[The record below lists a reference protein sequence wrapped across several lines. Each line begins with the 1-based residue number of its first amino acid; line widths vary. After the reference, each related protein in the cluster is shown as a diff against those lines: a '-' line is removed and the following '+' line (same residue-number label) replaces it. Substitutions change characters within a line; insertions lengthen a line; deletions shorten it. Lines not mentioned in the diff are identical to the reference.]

1 MNKQERIL
9 SLSSRLIKIK
19 GFEPLTP
26 ASQKQCSTKL
36 SYILEN
42 ALEYLINSTLSGYY

>member
-9 SLSSRLIKIK
+9 SLLDRLIKIK

-36 SYILEN
+36 SYIL
-42 ALEYLINSTLSGYY
+42 LKLDVF